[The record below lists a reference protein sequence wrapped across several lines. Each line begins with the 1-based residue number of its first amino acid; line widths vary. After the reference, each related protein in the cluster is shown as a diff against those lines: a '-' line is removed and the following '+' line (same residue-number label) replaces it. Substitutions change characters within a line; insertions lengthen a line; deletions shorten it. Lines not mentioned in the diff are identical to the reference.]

1 MKIKSPAETAQL
13 GKSHAYL
20 GHFAKAKHINRGHN
34 SDPVGDLS
42 LPSDKRRQRL
52 HEEFVAGAVK
62 DAEAGLNPGT
72 KQPKDRTLSQA
83 EQTSKEAISAG
94 ARRMLNADSDRPL
107 KYRPKEQY

>member
-1 MKIKSPAETAQL
+1 MKIKSPAQTAQL
-13 GKSHAYL
+13 GHTHAYL

-34 SDPVGDLS
+34 SDPAGDLS

-72 KQPKDRTLSQA
+72 KQSKDRPLTVY
-83 EQTSKEAISAG
+83 EQTTKEAIRDASQK
-94 ARRMLNADSDRPL
+94 MWNADSDRPA